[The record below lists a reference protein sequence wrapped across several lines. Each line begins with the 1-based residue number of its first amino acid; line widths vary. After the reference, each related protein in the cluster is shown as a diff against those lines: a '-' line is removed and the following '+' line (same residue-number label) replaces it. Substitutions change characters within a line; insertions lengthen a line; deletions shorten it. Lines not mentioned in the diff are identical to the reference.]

1 MKILRSEHR
10 RRVRNDL
17 DYAIG
22 LLQDIHKVVFKGYK
36 TSMIT
41 VEIDCAIHHLIS
53 ARGRLPKTKLKIEY
67 KNPRKRRKIKLRF

>member
-22 LLQDIHKVVFKGYK
+22 LLQDIRKVVYKGYR
-36 TSMIT
+36 TSLIT
-41 VEIDCAIHHLIS
+41 LDIDAAMNCLTS
-53 ARGRLPKTKLKIEY
+53 ARLQLPNTKLKIEY
-67 KNPRKRRKIKLRF
+67 KNPWKQRKVKF

>member
-17 DYAIG
+17 DYALG
-22 LLQDIHKVVFKGYK
+22 LLQDIRKVVYKGYK

-41 VEIDCAIHHLIS
+41 LDIDAAMHCLTS
-53 ARGRLPKTKLKIEY
+53 ARLHLPDTKLKIEY
-67 KNPRKRRKIKLRF
+67 KNPWKQRKVKF